1 MLLPVAVF
9 SSRVP
14 VGLWL
19 VMPVAKVDAAFDV
32 EVISWRIGV
41 CVTMAAEVEAG
52 TGVGAEDATAAAAGG
67 ACWTFV
73 AR

>member
-1 MLLPVAVF
+1 MLLPGAVF

-19 VMPVAKVDAAFDV
+19 VMPVAKVDAAFEV

-41 CVTMAAEVEAG
+41 CVTMAVE
-52 TGVGAEDATAAAAGG
+52 VGAEVGAEAAAAAGPG
-67 ACWTFV
+67 TAWWI
-73 AR
+73 

>member
-19 VMPVAKVDAAFDV
+19 VMPVAKVDAALEV

-41 CVTMAAEVEAG
+41 CATMAVE
-52 TGVGAEDATAAAAGG
+52 VGAEVAAAAGVG
-67 ACWTFV
+67 RAGWTLV
-73 AR
+73 AKQKKV